1 MFTKSHID
9 CEGKKMS
16 FSYDKLWKKLI
27 DEKMNRTDLKLRVGL
42 TSRTIAKMG
51 KNENVSLDTI
61 AKLCNY
67 FQCDVSDIIEYKLEQ
82 KLEDVRR

>member
-1 MFTKSHID
+1 
-9 CEGKKMS
+9 MS

-27 DEKMNRTDLKLRVGL
+27 DEKMNKTDLKLEIGL

-61 AKLCNY
+61 GKLCNY
-67 FQCDVSDIIEYKLEQ
+67 FQCDVGDIVEYKNDQ
-82 KLEDVRR
+82 KVEDVRR

>member
-1 MFTKSHID
+1 
-9 CEGKKMS
+9 MS

-27 DEKMNRTDLKLRVGL
+27 DEKMNRTDLKLKVGL

-51 KNENVSLDTI
+51 KNENVSLDTLGKI
-61 AKLCNY
+61 CEY
-67 FQCDVSDIIEYKLEQ
+67 FQCDVGDIIEYKNEQ

>member
-1 MFTKSHID
+1 
-9 CEGKKMS
+9 MS

-27 DEKMNRTDLKLRVGL
+27 DENMNRTDLKLKIGL

-61 AKLCNY
+61 GKLCNY
-67 FQCDVSDIIEYKLEQ
+67 FQCDVGDIIEYKLEQ

>member
-1 MFTKSHID
+1 
-9 CEGKKMS
+9 MS

-27 DEKMNRTDLKLRVGL
+27 DEKMNRTDLKLEVGL

-61 AKLCNY
+61 GKLCNY
-67 FQCDVSDIIEYKLEQ
+67 FQCDVGDIIEYKLEQ